1 MKILNKLS
9 FHKKIFLACLL
20 TALVPLL
27 CSSVVMIRLFTAAL
41 DRQNLDE
48 GRTQIT
54 KAEARL
60 EAVFEK
66 CEETCKTIATDKKTA
81 RIMIEKSEADHQR
94 EMYLSLYQAT
104 QETSGYARFS
114 IYDSGGRLCYT
125 TDTEG
130 KEKDLPVFWG
140 LLRKASRTDDIVY
153 YRTDPDLSITDGDIL
168 LQGARPLYTEGGAKT
183 GYIVFD
189 FTRENLDD
197 LLGAEVSSGDVL
209 LLLDTHK
216 RTVYCSGQDKSQ
228 VQTGDMIEKILENRK
243 MSDAGHDR
251 EQYLVSHGG
260 KTGFYF
266 LLCRQA
272 PMSQPAV
279 QTMWTVSL
287 CLSAL
292 GLFLCLAVSGVLTG
306 SIARPVQTLDEAM
319 EKVKKGDLSIR
330 IHTQSNDE
338 MGRLTRSFN
347 QMTEDLGRYLED
359 KVQRQK
365 DLNETTLKL
374 YQTQLNPHFLYNTL
388 DTIKWEAR
396 IRQVPR
402 IAVLAENLAIILR
415 KSISSKPF
423 IPLREELETIDS
435 YVEVQKIRFT
445 GRFLCE
451 KEIRFTG
458 RFLCEKEIPDQ
469 LEECL
474 VPKMI
479 LQPLVENAI
488 IHGLEG
494 CENGYICIYAGRE
507 GDVLNIS
514 ITDDGRGMSPEILAW
529 INSPEPEKR
538 EGHLGLYNIMRILKL
553 YYGNEY
559 GLKAEVTEDGT
570 TVTLRLPDVR
580 SGSFG
585 AERP

>member
-66 CEETCKTIATDKKTA
+66 CEEACKTIATDKKTA

-140 LLRKASRTDDIVY
+140 LLRKA

-451 KEIRFTG
+451 KEI
-458 RFLCEKEIPDQ
+458 PDQ

>member
-66 CEETCKTIATDKKTA
+66 CEEACKTIATDKKTA

-423 IPLREELETIDS
+423 IQLREELDTIES
-435 YVEVQKIRFT
+435 YIKIQKIRFA
-445 GRFLCE
+445 GRFLYE
-451 KEIRFTG
+451 TEV
-458 RFLCEKEIPDQ
+458 PDM
-469 LEECL
+469 LEDC
-474 VPKMI
+474 VIPKMI

-488 IHGLEG
+488 IHGLDG
-494 CENGYICIYAGRE
+494 CANGYICIYAAQKDGILR
-507 GDVLNIS
+507 IS
-514 ITDDGRGMSPEILAW
+514 VTDDGCGMGQEMLDW
-529 INSPEPEKR
+529 MNSPNPAKR
-538 EGHLGLYNIMRILKL
+538 DGHLGLYNVIQTLKL
-553 YYGNEY
+553 YYGEEY
-559 GLKAEVTEDGT
+559 GIQAESDTSGT
-570 TVTLRLPDVR
+570 TVTIRLPAKKEAPHV
-580 SGSFG
+580 
-585 AERP
+585 